1 MSKSANPQK
10 SRGGARLLRSTI
22 LSVLLSSVLFTA
34 NGCSTLP
41 PASPRLPYGAVSR
54 MMDMPEFQSVQSS
67 SPEVRRWANTALQE
81 LNDLELSYELK
92 K

>member
-1 MSKSANPQK
+1 
-10 SRGGARLLRSTI
+10 
-22 LSVLLSSVLFTA
+22 
-34 NGCSTLP
+34 
-41 PASPRLPYGAVSR
+41 